1 MTMTTQSA
9 RARMLMS
16 SVHRAATVFWNGVS
30 ALLVTAVFLFAV
42 LAFVIPV
49 GHHVWTYWHSAATSW
64 QAPAPAKA
72 AQKR

>member
-1 MTMTTQSA
+1 MTTQSA

-16 SVHRAATVFWNGVS
+16 SIHRAAAMFWNAVA
-30 ALLVTAVFLFAV
+30 ALLGTLVFLFAV
-42 LAFVIPV
+42 LAFVIPI
-49 GHHVWTYWHSAATSW
+49 GHHVWTYWHSTVTAL